1 MTDPNLVAETL
12 NQALP
17 YIQAFRGQTFVVKYG
32 GAAMR
37 DPSLLDGVLRNVLLL
52 RLVGI
57 DVVPVHGGVPVIDGL
72 LARLGIEKK
81 TVGGLRVTDDATMEA
96 VEMALARA
104 NARLVAKLNAM
115 GGRAMGASGRD
126 GDLMRAAPLADALGR
141 VGDVTSV
148 DPAPLRAFTDAGF
161 LPVVS
166 CVASGP
172 DHGPMNVNGDTAAA
186 AIAVALG
193 ASKLV
198 LLTDTDG
205 VRADKDDPAS
215 RIAQL
220 DEAEARAML
229 ADGRADRG
237 MIPKLS
243 AALSALAGGVARVHM
258 IDGGRPNA
266 VLLEVFTDAG
276 IGTMM
281 TRKNHP

>member
-57 DVVPVHGGVPVIDGL
+57 DVVLVHGDGL

-81 TVGGLRVTDDATMEA
+81 TVDGLRVTDDATMEA

-198 LLTDTDG
+198 G

>member
-17 YIQAFRGQTFVVKYG
+17 YIQSFRGQTFVVKYG

-37 DPSLLDGVLRNVLLL
+37 DASLLDGVLRNVLLL

-57 DVVPVHGGVPVIDGL
+57 DVVLVHGGGPEIDGL

-81 TVGGLRVTDDATMEA
+81 TVDGLRVTDDATMEA
-96 VEMALARA
+96 VEMALAKA
-104 NARLVAKLNAM
+104 NARLVATLNAM

-126 GDLMRAAPLADALGR
+126 GDLMRATPISEALGR
-141 VGDVTSV
+141 VGEVTSV
-148 DPAPLRAFTDAGF
+148 NAEPIRAFTRAGF
-161 LPVVS
+161 LPVIS

-205 VRADKDDPAS
+205 VRSDKDDPAS
-215 RIAQL
+215 RIPVLA
-220 DEAEARAML
+220 ASEARAML

-237 MIPKLS
+237 MIPKLR
-243 AALSALAGGVARVHM
+243 AALDALSGGVARVHM

-266 VLLEVFTDAG
+266 LLLEAFTDSG
-276 IGTMM
+276 IGTMV
-281 TRKNHP
+281 TG